1 MQQGRDIVEVCKE
14 QINKLKLHDLLVKA
28 IDKVVVLSSK
38 NEDFLALNSDLFARI
53 AKSSE

>member
-1 MQQGRDIVEVCKE
+1 MEVCKE

-38 NEDFLALNSDLFARI
+38 SEDFLALNSDLFARI